1 MVLRSNN
8 VPYSHHLR
16 FRKLHSRPQPIKLPS
31 WISKS
36 QHRGSLFFCPFPIL
50 GTHGTHLEVTLTNI
64 MKAEIL
70 SIQISLWVLAL
81 YILTCDARPPLENTL
96 IPKSHNST
104 DPFTV
109 LISNQTTIS
118 STFRTMPTHPH
129 VKPRQEEPPAEI
141 APSKET
147 ENKNSQKSYEG
158 DLIASGQPDPVV
170 KGAETSAAKK
180 LIPLYV
186 IAGIV
191 VLVVGVI
198 VFWVITHSCRW
209 RG

>member
-1 MVLRSNN
+1 MDIN
-8 VPYSHHLR
+8 
-16 FRKLHSRPQPIKLPS
+16 SR
-31 WISKS
+31 
-36 QHRGSLFFCPFPIL
+36 HRGSLFFFPIPIL
-50 GTHGTHLEVTLTNI
+50 GTHGTRLEVALTEI
-64 MKAEIL
+64 MKAEML
-70 SIQISLWVLAL
+70 GIQISLWALAL
-81 YILTCDARPPLENTL
+81 YMFTCDARPPLENSL
-96 IPKSHNST
+96 IPKCYNST

-109 LISNQTTIS
+109 LIPNPTTIS
-118 STFRTMPTHPH
+118 STLRTMPTHPH
-129 VKPRQEEPPAEI
+129 GKPHQEEPPLGI
-141 APSKET
+141 APSRET
-147 ENKNSQKSYEG
+147 ENKSSQKSYEG

-186 IAGIV
+186 IAGIF